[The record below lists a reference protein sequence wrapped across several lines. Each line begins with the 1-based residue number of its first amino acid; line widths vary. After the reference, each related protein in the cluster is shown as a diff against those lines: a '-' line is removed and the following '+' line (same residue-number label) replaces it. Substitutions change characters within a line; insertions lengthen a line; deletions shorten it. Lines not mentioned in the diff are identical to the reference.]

1 MWKEEPSET
10 YWADLAEWSELTDV
24 RSLSEAGQA
33 GRPEGMDWVWLEG
46 CVPVVLLAGRVVL
59 PWLEPARL
67 EPASLPEMLTWRCWP
82 AGRVICMSRRRM
94 PFWDGGLGE
103 RRTRLPRL
111 FNGTNARSSKTN
123 WKTC

>member
-1 MWKEEPSET
+1 M
-10 YWADLAEWSELTDV
+10 
-24 RSLSEAGQA
+24 
-33 GRPEGMDWVWLEG
+33 EG
-46 CVPVVLLAGRVVL
+46 CEPVVLIAGRVVL

-103 RRTRLPRL
+103 RRARLPRL
-111 FNGTNARSSKTN
+111 ECSDALLLPLLPWLDGCCPLGAVLSALVLCGLAWLVLDCLGCLDVPACCGSAV
-123 WKTC
+123 